1 MIQEE
6 QQPMQ
11 QQHAD
16 TLLGRCMSGYSI
28 GLAPMRM
35 LRCRYGVDSA
45 QKHRSALFSLLCGLF
60 HSKMAAVSWRQLE
73 NVSAT
78 LLDLKKL
85 YKLQQIMSR
94 VCLHKQLLNL

>member
-1 MIQEE
+1 
-6 QQPMQ
+6 
-11 QQHAD
+11 
-16 TLLGRCMSGYSI
+16 MSGYST
-28 GLAPMRM
+28 GLAPMQM

-78 LLDLKKL
+78 LLALKKTVQTTTNNVSGVFTRTTPESVKKKKKKTKNTK
-85 YKLQQIMSR
+85 Y
-94 VCLHKQLLNL
+94 

>member
-28 GLAPMRM
+28 ELIPMQM

-45 QKHRSALFSLLCGLF
+45 QTHRSALLSLLCGLF

-78 LLDLKKL
+78 LLVVQPVQPTTNNVL
-85 YKLQQIMSR
+85 